1 MLHCI
6 LDGTRSFVP
15 ELLPEMWKEAIRP
28 GRSGHLESP
37 THPETEAAFRRLSQM
52 PVKICLFIDG
62 LDEHLGNQQEGI
74 SFIQSMIRS
83 GNTKVLA
90 SSRPE
95 PNFVAAFSSGP
106 MLRMQDLTKG
116 YQVVSYVILDI
127 AANLECPTHQNP
139 IINSEVVFMHRT
151 VAEFLDDT
159 APWNLDELDFS
170 DRTFHPSIS
179 LPCLWM
185 YAAQFVDPESPYF
198 GPSISNSLH
207 HASQAAGDGD
217 FALISVLLEFRNIF
231 REFGWSET
239 GCRSML
245 APINTARH

>member
-1 MLHCI
+1 MRHLFDHSTVKEHLSVWAASSSLVTGAFFYYHLGTSEQKTYEALTRTLLHCI

-106 MLRMQDLTKG
+106 C
-116 YQVVSYVILDI
+116 
-127 AANLECPTHQNP
+127 LECKISPKATRWYH
-139 IINSEVVFMHRT
+139 ML
-151 VAEFLDDT
+151 FL
-159 APWNLDELDFS
+159 
-170 DRTFHPSIS
+170 I
-179 LPCLWM
+179 
-185 YAAQFVDPESPYF
+185 
-198 GPSISNSLH
+198 
-207 HASQAAGDGD
+207 
-217 FALISVLLEFRNIF
+217 
-231 REFGWSET
+231 
-239 GCRSML
+239 
-245 APINTARH
+245 